1 MTVGLPGAGIG
12 GLFYLAGA
20 LLMPVRSLA
29 LTLTGRGHE
38 ARWRLAF
45 RQSGMAVGILAAL
58 WLTGAILGRLV
69 LPSRAPSTAT
79 HAGGGAV
86 AGVATAHAA
95 AARVIGTHA
104 LALSIGTLVLILVL
118 VQVARLTVRH
128 RLPPVRHRALPR
140 ESARKDDEQASR
152 ARSAAA

>member
-20 LLMPVRSLA
+20 LLMPVRSLV
-29 LTLTGRGHE
+29 LMLTGRGHE

-58 WLTGAILGRLV
+58 WLTGAVLGQLV
-69 LPSRAPSTAT
+69 MPSRTPMAAT
-79 HAGGGAV
+79 VAGGGAV
-86 AGVATAHAA
+86 AGVASAHAA

-118 VQVARLTVRH
+118 VQVARLVVR
-128 RLPPVRHRALPR
+128 RPLPPVRHRALPR
-140 ESARKDDEQASR
+140 ESARNGDEQVSR